1 MTQVVFTNPADGTT
15 YTWPRNP
22 QTEGAAAK
30 PRNIERTSKTGNVG
44 ATKQQGDD
52 GPYILDWTVEVLYS
66 DSTAFETALWD
77 WYVLCQ
83 AQTIYVTDWFGDQYE
98 GQIVTLSRQRQLGP
112 LNGQPWVEYLM
123 QFEVYRFIS
132 GPLATAG
139 VQP

>member
-1 MTQVVFTNPADGTT
+1 MNVTFTNPADNST
-15 YTWPRNP
+15 YVWPRNP
-22 QTEGAAAK
+22 LTEGAHEK

-52 GPYILDWTVEVLYS
+52 GPYILDWTVDAF
-66 DSTAFETALWD
+66 DSSFETALWT

-83 AQTIYVTDWFGDQYE
+83 KQTIYLTDWLGEQNE
-98 GQIVTLSRQRQLGP
+98 GQIITLSRQRINDIQHHA
-112 LNGQPWVEYLM
+112 QYLM

-139 VQP
+139 VNP